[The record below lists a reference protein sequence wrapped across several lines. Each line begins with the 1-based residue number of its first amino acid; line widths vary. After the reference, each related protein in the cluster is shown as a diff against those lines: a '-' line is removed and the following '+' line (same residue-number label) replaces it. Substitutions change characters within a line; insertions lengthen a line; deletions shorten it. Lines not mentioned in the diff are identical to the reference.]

1 MRDLVEID
9 DDIRRNAR
17 ASSAAPSLAR
27 ARVGA
32 SSRRVAVVVE
42 RGQVQVGDARARERA
57 RAAARPTRDATYD
70 GPWSP
75 VPCATLRDARAAL
88 EAASRELSALEAVEL
103 ARASASGALRASRGK
118 TVDASERVDARAATR
133 GAAAGR

>member
-17 ASSAAPSLAR
+17 ASSSAPRSPARASARRRGASPSSSSGVKSKSQTPEPASALAR
-27 ARVGA
+27 GA
-32 SSRRVAVVVE
+32 A
-42 RGQVQVGDARARERA
+42 
-57 RAAARPTRDATYD
+57 TRDASYD

-75 VPCATLRDARAAL
+75 LPCATLRDARAAL